1 MHVPPLPYEN
11 TVMCTY
17 VSCRYY
23 DLPAGGCPPDPA
35 TIATDFDPS
44 PADLH
49 EMQAD
54 IDAWLAERR
63 RQRSSEA

>member
-1 MHVPPLPYEN
+1 MHVPPLPNEN
-11 TVMCTY
+11 KVMCTY
-17 VSCRYY
+17 FSCPYY
-23 DLPAGGCPPDPA
+23 ELPAVDCPPDPA

-44 PADLH
+44 PSDLH

-63 RQRSSEA
+63 PHRSSES